1 MGDLTRIATNIRALQ
16 SLSSMQKINGA
27 IGMHQ
32 MRLSTGKK
40 INSAADDPAGY
51 QLARGLESRSRGLN
65 VALQNVSNAKNVLN
79 VAEGGYQSIMD
90 ILQTVKEKATQAAD
104 YTLSSD
110 QRTALNDQVSALIA
124 EVDDI
129 VTNTTF
135 NGTNLIDGTV
145 ASKDFQ
151 VGEGASDTLTV
162 SFADS
167 DSAALSISTVSIATQ
182 ASASAAI
189 TSLSTAIDNLA
200 GFMQTVGNY
209 QARLSSKETTLELAA
224 TNTEAVRSSIED
236 ADFAE
241 EQMQVMKLQ
250 ILQQTALSSFAQANT
265 APQSVLS
272 LFQ

>member
-1 MGDLTRIATNIRALQ
+1 MGDLTRIATNVRALQ
-16 SLSSMQKINGA
+16 SLSSMQKINA
-27 IGMHQ
+27 QIGSHQ

-51 QLARGLESRSRGLN
+51 QLARGLESRGRGLT
-65 VALQNVSNAKNVLN
+65 VALANVSNAKNVLN

-104 YTLSSD
+104 YTLSDD
-110 QRTALNDQVSALIA
+110 QRSALNDQVAALIA

-129 VTNTTF
+129 VGNTSF
-135 NGTNLIDGTV
+135 NGNSLINGDV
-145 ASKDFQ
+145 NAESFQ
-151 VGEGASDTLTV
+151 VGETASDTLSITLNN
-162 SFADS
+162 ADS
-167 DSAALSISTVSIATQ
+167 ATLSIDDIDLTSQTSAALG
-182 ASASAAI
+182 I
-189 TSLSTAIDNLA
+189 TALTSAIDTLA
-200 GFMQTVGNY
+200 GSMQDVGNF

-250 ILQQTALSSFAQANT
+250 ILQQTALSSFAQANS

>member
-1 MGDLTRIATNIRALQ
+1 MGDLTRIATNVRALQ
-16 SLSSMQKINGA
+16 SLSSMQKINA
-27 IGMHQ
+27 QIGSHQ

-51 QLARGLESRSRGLN
+51 QLARGLESRGRGLT
-65 VALQNVSNAKNVLN
+65 VALANVSNAKNVLN

-104 YTLSSD
+104 YTLSDD
-110 QRTALNDQVSALIA
+110 QRSALNDQVAALIA

-129 VTNTTF
+129 VGNTSF
-135 NGTNLIDGTV
+135 NGNSLINGDVSGE
-145 ASKDFQ
+145 SFQ
-151 VGEGASDTLTV
+151 VGETASDTLSVTLNN
-162 SFADS
+162 ADS
-167 DSAALSISTVSIATQ
+167 ATLNIDDVDLTSQTSAAL
-182 ASASAAI
+182 AI
-189 TSLSTAIDNLA
+189 TALGTAIDDLA
-200 GFMQTVGNY
+200 ASMQDVGNF

-250 ILQQTALSSFAQANT
+250 ILQQTALSSFAQANS

>member
-1 MGDLTRIATNIRALQ
+1 MGDLTRIATNVRALQ
-16 SLSSMQKINGA
+16 SLSSMQKINA
-27 IGMHQ
+27 QIGSHQ

-51 QLARGLESRSRGLN
+51 QLARGLESRGRGLT
-65 VALQNVSNAKNVLN
+65 VALANVSNAKNVLN

-104 YTLSSD
+104 YTLSDD
-110 QRTALNDQVSALIA
+110 QRSALNDQVSALIS

-129 VTNTTF
+129 VSNTSF
-135 NGTNLIDGTV
+135 NGNSLINGDV
-145 ASKDFQ
+145 NAESFQ
-151 VGEGASDTLTV
+151 VGETASDTLSITLNN
-162 SFADS
+162 ADS
-167 DSAALSISTVSIATQ
+167 ATLSIDDIDLTGQTSAALG
-182 ASASAAI
+182 I
-189 TSLSTAIDNLA
+189 TALTSAIDTLA
-200 GFMQTVGNY
+200 GSMQDVGNF

-250 ILQQTALSSFAQANT
+250 ILQQTALSSFAQANS
-265 APQSVLS
+265 APQSVLT

>member
-1 MGDLTRIATNIRALQ
+1 MGDLTRIATNVRALQ
-16 SLSSMQKINGA
+16 SLSSMQKINSQ

-65 VALQNVSNAKNVLN
+65 IALSNVSNAKNVLN

-104 YTLSSD
+104 YTLSDD
-110 QRTALNDQVSALIA
+110 QRSALNDQVSALIS

-129 VTNTTF
+129 VSNTSF
-135 NGTNLIDGTV
+135 NGNSLINGDV
-145 ASKDFQ
+145 NAESFQ
-151 VGEGASDTLTV
+151 VGETASDTLSITLNN
-162 SFADS
+162 ADS
-167 DSAALSISTVSIATQ
+167 ATLSIDDIDLTSQTSAALG
-182 ASASAAI
+182 I
-189 TSLSTAIDNLA
+189 TALTSAIDTLA
-200 GFMQTVGNY
+200 GSMQDVGNF

-250 ILQQTALSSFAQANT
+250 ILQQTALSSFAQANS
-265 APQSVLS
+265 APQSVLT

>member
-1 MGDLTRIATNIRALQ
+1 MGDLTRIATNVRALQ

-27 IGMHQ
+27 IGQHQ

-65 VALQNVSNAKNVLN
+65 VALANVSNAKNVLN

-104 YTLSSD
+104 YTLSDD
-110 QRTALNDQVSALIA
+110 QRSALNDQVAALIA

-129 VTNTTF
+129 VGNTSF
-135 NGTNLIDGTV
+135 NGNSLINGDVSGK
-145 ASKDFQ
+145 SFQ
-151 VGEGASDTLTV
+151 VGETASDTLSVTLNN
-162 SFADS
+162 ADS
-167 DSAALSISTVSIATQ
+167 ATLNIDDVDLTSQTSAAL
-182 ASASAAI
+182 AI
-189 TSLSTAIDNLA
+189 TALGTAIDDLA
-200 GFMQTVGNY
+200 ASMQDVGNF

>member
-1 MGDLTRIATNIRALQ
+1 MGDLTRIATNVRALQ
-16 SLSSMQKINGA
+16 SLSSMQKINA
-27 IGMHQ
+27 QIGSHQ

-51 QLARGLESRSRGLN
+51 QLARGLESRGRGLT
-65 VALQNVSNAKNVLN
+65 VALANVSNAKNVLN

-104 YTLSSD
+104 YTLSDD
-110 QRTALNDQVSALIA
+110 QRSALNDQVAALIA

-129 VTNTTF
+129 VGNTSF
-135 NGTNLIDGTV
+135 NGNSLINGDV
-145 ASKDFQ
+145 NAESFQ
-151 VGEGASDTLTV
+151 VGETASDTLSITLNN
-162 SFADS
+162 ADS
-167 DSAALSISTVSIATQ
+167 ATLSIDDIDLTSQTSAALG
-182 ASASAAI
+182 I
-189 TSLSTAIDNLA
+189 TALTSAIDTLA
-200 GFMQTVGNY
+200 GSMQDVGNF

-250 ILQQTALSSFAQANT
+250 ILQQTALSSFAQANS
-265 APQSVLS
+265 APQSVLT

>member
-1 MGDLTRIATNIRALQ
+1 MGDLTRIATNVRALQ

-27 IGMHQ
+27 IGQHQ

-65 VALQNVSNAKNVLN
+65 VALANVSNAKNVLN

-104 YTLSSD
+104 YTLSDD
-110 QRTALNDQVSALIA
+110 QRSALNDQVAALIA

-129 VTNTTF
+129 VGNTSF
-135 NGTNLIDGTV
+135 NGNSLINGDVSGE
-145 ASKDFQ
+145 SFQ
-151 VGEGASDTLTV
+151 VGETASDTLSVTLNN
-162 SFADS
+162 ADS
-167 DSAALSISTVSIATQ
+167 ATLNIDDVDLTSQTSAAL
-182 ASASAAI
+182 AI
-189 TSLSTAIDNLA
+189 TALGTAIDDLA
-200 GFMQTVGNY
+200 ASMQDVGNF

-250 ILQQTALSSFAQANT
+250 ILQQTALSSFAQANS